1 MHYFDS
7 TIIDGE
13 VFLHQIGNKLND
25 EALVLSSQPLDISDD
40 IKKSLMSYFLSHF
53 KQTEYYTFDNDVSLA
68 MNEVYNYVSAIFD
81 NSNNLA
87 EQSKFL
93 AKNLYRS
100 CMHPNIKC
108 GEFYVAHF
116 KNCLIDGVMTDAV
129 GLFKSEN
136 KVPFLRVLR
145 SEHKFE
151 VIQEQGVNLN
161 KLDKGC
167 LVFNTQRKDGY
178 IVSVVDNSKKKGEAK
193 YWIEDFLHLKPK
205 NDAYAKTKNVV
216 SLCKQFISQL
226 PEKVS
231 KAEKANMMNRVLENV
246 KAEEVDISNLAACSF
261 GPEIAQ
267 NEFESF
273 KKEFQDTQSVTIE
286 SKFKGK
292 PEALGSRV
300 AGSLTTLKLDKNFDV
315 KVHGGEN
322 LIERG
327 FDEERG
333 MSYYK
338 LFFKEEK

>member
-7 TIIDGE
+7 TIIDGD

-53 KQTEYYTFDNDVSLA
+53 KQTEYYTFDHDASLA

-81 NSNNLA
+81 NSKNLA

-93 AKNLYRS
+93 AKTLYRS

-178 IVSVVDNSKKKGEAK
+178 IVSVVDNSNKKGEAK
-193 YWIEDFLHLKPK
+193 YWIEDFLHLIPK
-205 NDAYAKTKNVV
+205 NDDA
-216 SLCKQFISQL
+216 
-226 PEKVS
+226 
-231 KAEKANMMNRVLENV
+231 
-246 KAEEVDISNLAACSF
+246 
-261 GPEIAQ
+261 
-267 NEFESF
+267 
-273 KKEFQDTQSVTIE
+273 
-286 SKFKGK
+286 
-292 PEALGSRV
+292 
-300 AGSLTTLKLDKNFDV
+300 
-315 KVHGGEN
+315 
-322 LIERG
+322 
-327 FDEERG
+327 
-333 MSYYK
+333 
-338 LFFKEEK
+338 